1 VLITSL
7 QNARVKEAVKLRDRS
22 GRESQRRIVLDG
34 SREIARALDAG
45 LRVVEAF
52 ACPELCDGAAARQ
65 LLARLRKVGIE
76 PDEVTPAVFA
86 KLAFGER
93 SEGIVATAETP
104 GAALA
109 DLKWPQTKTPPL
121 VVVLEGVEKPGNL
134 GAVIRSADGAG
145 VSAVIAADLR
155 TDLYNPNAIRASLG
169 TIFTMPVAAAPSS
182 EVRAWLAERQMAVV
196 AARTDGAVPYSVVDF
211 RQGTAIVLG
220 SEAHGL
226 SSAWQ
231 GTEVRSIVLPML
243 GKGDSLNVSTAA
255 AVLMY
260 EARRQRGN

>member
-1 VLITSL
+1 MLITSL

-34 SREIARALDAG
+34 SREIARALDGG

-52 ACPELCDGAAARQ
+52 ACPELCEGTAARQ
-65 LLARLRKVGIE
+65 LLARLRQAGIE
-76 PDEVTPAVFA
+76 PDEVTPGVFA

-104 GAALA
+104 KAALA
-109 DLKWPQTKTPPL
+109 DLKLPESGGPAL

-169 TIFTMPVAAAPSS
+169 TIFTMPVAAGPSS
-182 EVRAWLAERQMAVV
+182 DVRAWLETRQLAVV
-196 AARTDGAVPYSVVDF
+196 AARTDGAVLYTEVDF
-211 RQGTAIVLG
+211 RLGTAIVLG

-231 GTEVRSIVLPML
+231 GPDVRSIVLPML

-260 EARRQRGN
+260 EARRQRG